1 MSETLRKMMSGLEN
15 GDNKFSISWN
25 ESESQISLTVIVLP
39 NTSSHAL
46 VLYPERE
53 RENKTHSCMWAGRYT
68 YTHTS
73 PWSQHT
79 KGTCAYKHTQVK
91 VQTDRGKWQ
100 RLPSRADNY
109 NQGINSQTLRRFSS
123 KAQPLGFQR
132 VLKWAST
139 DQYLMV
145 DYKGKCWDK
154 IKMKSKQNKQTKYPN
169 NKNLKPQTKP
179 KWWIHLGQGFCRTVT
194 SSRTC
199 SSCTKFQKLPHTYPT
214 CIYFVHLSTSPVSRV
229 KQLWLGT

>member
-1 MSETLRKMMSGLEN
+1 MLWGQILTKKVKGAPECNFEKDDVRAGEWRQQIFHLLEWLR
-15 GDNKFSISWN
+15 ISD
-25 ESESQISLTVIVLP
+25 LTYCDSTAQHKLP
-39 NTSSHAL
+39 CSST
-46 VLYPERE
+46 VPRE

-73 PWSQHT
+73 SWSQHT

-91 VQTDRGKWQ
+91 VQTDR
-100 RLPSRADNY
+100 REVAEAPSRADNY

-154 IKMKSKQNKQTKYPN
+154 IKMKSKQNKQT
-169 NKNLKPQTKP
+169 NKIPQ
-179 KWWIHLGQGFCRTVT
+179 
-194 SSRTC
+194 
-199 SSCTKFQKLPHTYPT
+199 
-214 CIYFVHLSTSPVSRV
+214 
-229 KQLWLGT
+229 